1 MSKPLEKGGKSHFFS
16 QGKKKRSKRKND
28 QPSIVKSFHFDRN
41 SETIPVL
48 VEDCIS
54 YLEKPEYLK
63 QEGIFRLSGSQEE
76 INRLKQLYLEG
87 KPVDL
92 HKMARDV
99 NDVTGL
105 LKCFFR
111 ELPEAILTWELYE
124 CFLAAIC
131 IPDLGARMDCLRKVI
146 VLLPPCN
153 RLILDR
159 LLGFLKKV
167 TSNQSSN
174 KMSAQNLAIVFSPTL
189 YRPKEETMEIVIQ
202 DSTHANH
209 LIELFITQYE
219 SLFHFDQISKS
230 VEGKTT
236 SSNGTPGA
244 RPLLAHIVGSKTRT
258 DNGMN
263 RMEVEQFRNTIRKG
277 TLRLARKFLEQE
289 EKQELEQTDE
299 PIGLREQHLLETI
312 ETPTLPSIE
321 KDGSL
326 LALALDYLETLPP
339 LPPPP
344 PLELPSLPPITAN
357 DNTSTKL
364 IPIVSLPPPPPP
376 PIIDNLNQPPSSYH
390 PIRPSSAICHD
401 TKRSVVT
408 SLRIGSKSPQS
419 SSFPDDKD
427 LNSNSSPI
435 PTIPT
440 TTTTTKPSSSSSSN
454 PTITTTNV
462 ASEALNSTSI
472 SLKQSPRSSKYN
484 PQWRKSNPDS
494 SKPFSSLSQPI
505 TTGSQTIDSCA
516 SSAAT
521 ASSSTNHTTES
532 SSIAGKDPSSSEKK
546 ISASVLVVQLLQ
558 GKNVAVV
565 NYLDTLTVDE
575 RKRTV
580 AEMNALLDAAGT

>member
-16 QGKKKRSKRKND
+16 QGKKKRSKRKNN

-131 IPDLGARMDCLRKVI
+131 IPDLEARMDCLRKVI

-189 YRPKEETMEIVIQ
+189 YRPKEETLEIVIQ

-219 SLFHFDQISKS
+219 SLFHFNQTSKS

-236 SSNGTPGA
+236 SSNGAPGA
-244 RPLLAHIVGSKTRT
+244 RPLLVRSVGSKTRT
-258 DNGMN
+258 DNEMN
-263 RMEVEQFRNTIRKG
+263 GMEVEQFRNTMKKS

-312 ETPTLPSIE
+312 ETPVLPSIE

-357 DNTSTKL
+357 DNTSIKP
-364 IPIVSLPPPPPP
+364 IPIVSLPPPP
-376 PIIDNLNQPPSSYH
+376 PIIDNLNQPPLSSH
-390 PIRPSSAICHD
+390 PIRPSSTICPD

-408 SLRIGSKSPQS
+408 SLRIGSKSPR

-440 TTTTTKPSSSSSSN
+440 TTTTTTN
-454 PTITTTNV
+454 NNNNNNNNNV
-462 ASEALNSTSI
+462 ASEAVTSTSI
-472 SLKQSPRSSKYN
+472 SLNQSPRSSKYN

-494 SKPFSSLSQPI
+494 SKPFSSLPQPI
-505 TTGSQTIDSCA
+505 TTGSQRMDSHA

-532 SSIAGKDPSSSEKK
+532 SSIATGKDPSSSEKR

-565 NYLDTLTVDE
+565 NYLDTLTVEE